1 MTRFL
6 SSLRGRDR
14 GLDSYCALAG
24 NGAFSLV
31 EVVLALGITSVALL
45 AIFAMF
51 SSPLQSNQAIVE
63 QQEVLGIARALPIW
77 LQDQLAKSGTIS
89 TIYSWVQ
96 SPVAP
101 TASAPIYAYCLP
113 VASGSQ
119 MAPNAPA
126 QVVLCSGADATSMA
140 NSDKRQGRLFSI
152 YLVISPNCPIEIS
165 GTTVAKPVTGNLPA
179 DGGAYILGNT
189 SAIPPRGNPALAI
202 QARIYA
208 IQNANARPGNAI
220 PSLTYDAIIPC
231 F

>member
-1 MTRFL
+1 MIHIL
-6 SSLRGRDR
+6 PNLRGRSS
-14 GLDSYCALAG
+14 GLSSHRPFARKR
-24 NGAFSLV
+24 AFSLV

-45 AIFAMF
+45 AVFAMF
-51 SSPLQSNQAIVE
+51 SSPIQSSQAIVE

-89 TIYSWVQ
+89 TIYPWVQ
-96 SPVAP
+96 SPVAA
-101 TASAPIYAYCLP
+101 TDAAPIYAYCLP
-113 VASGSQ
+113 VASDSQ
-119 MAPNAPA
+119 MASNISA
-126 QVVLCSGADATSMA
+126 QVVLCSGTDATAMA
-140 NSDKRQGRLFSI
+140 NADRRQGRLFGI
-152 YLVISPNCPIEIS
+152 YLLISPNCPIEIS

-208 IQNANARPGNAI
+208 IPNANAQPGNAI
-220 PSLTYDAIIPC
+220 PALIYDTVIPC